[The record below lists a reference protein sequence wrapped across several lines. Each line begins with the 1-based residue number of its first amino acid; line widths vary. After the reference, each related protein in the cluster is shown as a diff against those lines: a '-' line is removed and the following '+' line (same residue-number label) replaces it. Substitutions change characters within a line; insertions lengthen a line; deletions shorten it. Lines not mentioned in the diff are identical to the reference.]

1 MLNKI
6 SKLRTTKNKEGFLF
20 FPFSHDT
27 TLTQQEVFAWIK
39 LFGKDTTSGKK
50 GFSRFFGYHGKNER
64 YKIVHTMTYTSKP
77 PYSKKLKFSNIYHW
91 VQSVRI
97 WSFSGLYFP
106 GSGLNT
112 ETY

>member
-39 LFGKDTTSGKK
+39 LFGKRYYFRKK
-50 GFSRFFGYHGKNER
+50 RIFQILWVSW
-64 YKIVHTMTYTSKP
+64 
-77 PYSKKLKFSNIYHW
+77 KK
-91 VQSVRI
+91 
-97 WSFSGLYFP
+97 
-106 GSGLNT
+106 
-112 ETY
+112 